1 MKQVRRIMAV
11 LRKHMKQ
18 VRGIEAVLRK
28 HLKQKG
34 GLWLCLGSTW
44 NR

>member
-1 MKQVRRIMAV
+1 MAV